1 MWTPPAFQLSDT
13 IRFNDPKWLAFV
25 IGNGFLNGYETEY
38 EQYEFH
44 GRVIRDRD
52 LTEKA
57 VDRYLANGILPGSAR
72 FKVMQAMSA
81 AELADLRE
89 RVKS

>member
-1 MWTPPAFQLSDT
+1 MWTPAFQLSET

-25 IGNGFLNGYETEY
+25 ISNGFLNGYETAS

-44 GRVIRDRD
+44 GRVIRDRE
-52 LTEKA
+52 LEKIA
-57 VDRYLANGILPGSAR
+57 LDRYLANGVLPGGAR
-72 FKVMQAMSA
+72 FKVMQAMPA
-81 AELADLRE
+81 AELAALRE